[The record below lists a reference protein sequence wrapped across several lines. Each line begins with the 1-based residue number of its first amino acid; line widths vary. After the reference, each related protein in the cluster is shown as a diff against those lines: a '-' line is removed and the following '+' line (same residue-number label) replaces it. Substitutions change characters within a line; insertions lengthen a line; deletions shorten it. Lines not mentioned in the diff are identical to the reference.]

1 LVQLCLTHLVFP
13 KVLSMAYKGVSVVED
28 GVVMRVES
36 QCDPETQLMICQFV
50 PRVGGAL
57 PN

>member
-1 LVQLCLTHLVFP
+1 
-13 KVLSMAYKGVSVVED
+13 MED
-28 GVVMRVES
+28 GVVLRVGP

>member
-1 LVQLCLTHLVFP
+1 
-13 KVLSMAYKGVSVVED
+13 MED

>member
-1 LVQLCLTHLVFP
+1 
-13 KVLSMAYKGVSVVED
+13 MED
-28 GVVMRVES
+28 GVVLRTES
-36 QCDPETQLMICQFV
+36 QCDLETWLTICQFV